1 MATPKTNWT
10 DIEID
15 TEGDSSIEDI
25 VMELNNGDEESK
37 RTEVKKAE
45 THEDEEDFPERS
57 EGKGRFAKAQTET
70 REAEVT
76 ETDED
81 MQLKPNKAF
90 KRIKGLLARNRE
102 QDEIIQKQHEVIKQ
116 LSQNSKQFEKKNI
129 EAQKATW
136 ERTVEAKQNELEK
149 AMAEND
155 PKEVAKLTRELADAQ
170 MRFSAMQAVE
180 EDFDENVEVPEPP
193 KPATPE
199 GPPEA
204 AREWVERNPWFFKDK
219 EKHFLARTLSSTLQQ
234 EGKYDPESEEYWDE
248 LDRRLLK
255 YNIKGGTKDTRRKV
269 NNDIEEVEEVEER
282 PAPNRRKGSPVSSSR
297 SFGDE
302 DGGGRA
308 QFTRTGNKVSATPS
322 QDDIEMAEKM
332 GVSLSDFMKE
342 KFKYAAQGYKGYV
355 PIDIT

>member
-25 VMELNNGDEESK
+25 VLELSNEEPK

-45 THEDEEDFPERS
+45 THEDEEDFSERS
-57 EGKGRFAKAQTET
+57 EGKGRFAKVQTET

-76 ETDED
+76 ESDED

-90 KRIKGLLARNRE
+90 KRIKGLLSRNRE
-102 QDEIIQKQHEVIKQ
+102 QEEIIQKQHEVIKH

-136 ERTVEAKQNELEK
+136 ERTVESKQNELEK
-149 AMAEND
+149 AMSEND

-180 EDFDENVEVPEPP
+180 EDFDETVDVPEPP
-193 KPATPE
+193 RAQTQE

-204 AREWVERNPWFFKDK
+204 AQEWVARNQWFFKDK

-255 YNIKGGTKDTRRKV
+255 YNIKGGTKDARKKV

-282 PAPNRRKGSPVSSSR
+282 PAPNKRKGSPVSSSR

-332 GVSLSDFMKE
+332 GVGLADFMKE